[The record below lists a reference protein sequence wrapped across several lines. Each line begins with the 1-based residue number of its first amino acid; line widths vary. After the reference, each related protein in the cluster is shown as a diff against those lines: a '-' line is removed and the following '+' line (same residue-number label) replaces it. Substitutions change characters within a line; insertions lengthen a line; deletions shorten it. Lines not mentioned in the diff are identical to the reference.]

1 SPCLIFLDE
10 IDAVGRKRGS
20 GMGGGHDEREQT
32 LNAIL
37 VEMDGFDSDKGIILI
52 AATNRPDVLD
62 PALLRPGRFDRQ
74 IVIDMPHLE
83 GREEILKVHGRK
95 VKLSPRVD
103 LAVIARATPGFSGAD
118 LAAII
123 NEAAILAAMK
133 GQDAI
138 ETVDLEE
145 ARDRVRWGR
154 EKRSRAMEEE
164 DRRVTAYHEAGHALV
179 SIKIPVLDPVHKVTI
194 VSRGMALGA
203 TMSLPERD
211 DYHTRKNKLL
221 GLIAMCYGGRIAE
234 EKIFG
239 DISAGAQNDIEKATE
254 IARVMVCQLGMSD
267 AIGPINY
274 SAKSDVTY
282 LGREQTLA
290 YDLSQE
296 TMEQIHVEVR
306 RIIQEQYGRA
316 ETIIQENLQ
325 VLEAIAE
332 SLLLHETLTGQE
344 VLAIARGDD
353 LDDFRAAQERAQKAK
368 DAKDDARRAAAAA
381 ADEREEPDV
390 GLSGAEGLAH
400 P

>member
-1 SPCLIFLDE
+1 
-10 IDAVGRKRGS
+10 
-20 GMGGGHDEREQT
+20 M
-32 LNAIL
+32 
-37 VEMDGFDSDKGIILI
+37 
-52 AATNRPDVLD
+52 LD

-290 YDLSQE
+290 DDLSQE